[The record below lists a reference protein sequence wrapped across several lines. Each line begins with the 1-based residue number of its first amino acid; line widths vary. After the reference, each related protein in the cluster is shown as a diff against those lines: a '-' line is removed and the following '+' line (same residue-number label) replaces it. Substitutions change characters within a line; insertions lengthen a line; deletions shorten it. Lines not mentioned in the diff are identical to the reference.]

1 MAPNIICAWKTP
13 KSLPKKITTSNVESR
28 EAIEI
33 IKHPNNLNRDGGL
46 EISENWLPLIHNRR
60 NIGNFGK
67 LSLSFSFH
75 VLLCLLS
82 LYPSLFYNLVYI
94 AAEFNCIYTWIHL
107 LIESSVPLAT
117 SPLVQNGNRVCTEPS
132 AETLCT
138 DWKSISLSYPAAIR
152 TFRSILMGIL
162 EGSFI
167 GRERTGFPKTVI
179 LHLSIRVGDSTI
191 PLPRVPENCDGSFR
205 NCFFIC
211 VI

>member
-1 MAPNIICAWKTP
+1 MHSEIYI
-13 KSLPKKITTSNVESR
+13 KKVLHAGSDTNVRSFQD
-28 EAIEI
+28 IELSVLTG
-33 IKHPNNLNRDGGL
+33 HRR
-46 EISENWLPLIHNRR
+46 IS
-60 NIGNFGK
+60 
-67 LSLSFSFH
+67 
-75 VLLCLLS
+75 VL
-82 LYPSLFYNLVYI
+82 NLVYI

-191 PLPRVPENCDGSFR
+191 PLPRVPENCDDSFR

-211 VI
+211 VIYNLNWYILKIKNVNIFFSTYFQFISL